1 MHKEPRELRSSKWK
15 AVASGIAL
23 AVCVTLLLGV
33 RDLGKWLTDEDPP
46 SPVDVVV
53 VLSGGAPY
61 RAEEAARM
69 YGMRYAPEVW
79 VTRPEAPIDVS
90 DTLAGQNPAEEGY
103 TRRTLIEEGV
113 STASIE
119 ILPATVINTEEE
131 LDEVATEMRRARKKT
146 VMIVTSPQ
154 HTRRT
159 RTLWKMLAKDDLIAV
174 VRAARGDPFD
184 AGHWWR
190 HSHDASSVLH
200 ELLGLLNA
208 WMGLPARPRSR
219 LLIAFRRSR

>member
-1 MHKEPRELRSSKWK
+1 M
-15 AVASGIAL
+15 
-23 AVCVTLLLGV
+23 
-33 RDLGKWLTDEDPP
+33 
-46 SPVDVVV
+46 
-53 VLSGGAPY
+53 
-61 RAEEAARM
+61 
-69 YGMRYAPEVW
+69 
-79 VTRPEAPIDVS
+79 
-90 DTLAGQNPAEEGY
+90 
-103 TRRTLIEEGV
+103 IEEGV

-119 ILPATVINTEEE
+119 ILPATVVNTEEE
-131 LDEVATEMRRARKKT
+131 LEEVAREMRRAGKKT

-190 HSHDASSVLH
+190 HSDDASSVLH

-208 WMGLPARPRSR
+208 WMGLPARPRSP